1 MIKVNGTEI
10 IVEKYPDGTPRIN
23 YGSLFRPSFMVEKG
37 RPSGAVIDWKF
48 EGNDEV
54 FYLILIKKHLDNN
67 FALYA
72 NAKIPMVLNMSYIP
86 NARMDRTK
94 SDDEVFLRHY

>member
-1 MIKVNGTEI
+1 MKTKYTQNIGRLERERIMIKVNGTEI
-10 IVEKYPDGTPRIN
+10 IVEKYPAGTPRIN

-67 FALYA
+67 
-72 NAKIPMVLNMSYIP
+72 
-86 NARMDRTK
+86 
-94 SDDEVFLRHY
+94 